1 MDSNFIFDLSYY
13 EKVNSQLMKIID
25 TEKEK
30 MMLASIRIAQSI
42 ANQGLVHIFGTGH
55 SHMFGE
61 EAFYRAGGLACV
73 NPILEPS
80 LMLHAGAMKSSALED
95 LEGYAE
101 KIFNHVQPEKSDI
114 FVIFSNSGVNHVPVE
129 MAKKVKN
136 SQFPLIGIG
145 SKKYSEFLKNTKN
158 RQSLS
163 DFSDIFID
171 NHAEIGDAALSIPGL
186 EQKIAP
192 TSTVCGTFILNLI
205 LANVSMWLIQQKK
218 LIPPIFISG
227 NLPNGK
233 KKNTELYNH
242 YRKRVRAL

>member
-1 MDSNFIFDLSYY
+1 MDMNFAFNLSYY
-13 EKVNSQLMKIID
+13 EKVNNQLRNIID
-25 TEKEK
+25 SEKEK
-30 MMLASIRIAQSI
+30 MMQASVQIAQSI

-55 SHMFGE
+55 SHLFGE

-95 LEGYAE
+95 LQGYAE

-114 FVIFSNSGVNHVPVE
+114 FIIFSNSGVNHVPVE
-129 MAKKVKN
+129 MAKIVKN
-136 SQFPLIGIG
+136 SQLPLIGIG
-145 SKKYSEFLKNTKN
+145 SKKYSEFLKNTKK

-171 NHAEIGDAALSIPGL
+171 NHAEIGDAVLSVFGI

-192 TSTVCGTFILNLI
+192 TSTVCGAFILNLI
-205 LANVSMWLIQQKK
+205 LANVSMWLVQQQK
-218 LIPPIFISG
+218 ITPPIFISG
-227 NLPNGK
+227 NLPDGK
-233 KKNTELYNH
+233 KKNTELYNQ

>member
-13 EKVNSQLMKIID
+13 DKVNNQLKKIIEI
-25 TEKEK
+25 EKEK
-30 MMLASIRIAQSI
+30 MMKASIQIAQSI
-42 ANQGLVHIFGTGH
+42 ADQGIVHIFGTGH
-55 SHMFGE
+55 SHIFGE

-129 MAKKVKN
+129 MAKKVKD
-136 SQFPLIGIG
+136 SQLPLIGIG
-145 SKKYSEFLKNTKN
+145 SKKYSEFLKNNKK

-163 DFSDIFID
+163 DFADIFID
-171 NHAEIGDAALSIPGL
+171 NHAEIGDAVLSITGL

-192 TSTVCGTFILNLI
+192 TSTVCGAFILNLI
-205 LANVSMWLIQQKK
+205 LANVSVWLIQQEK
-218 LIPPIFISG
+218 ITPPIFISG
-227 NLPNGK
+227 NLPDGK
-233 KKNTELYNH
+233 KKNADLYNY